1 MQGLQPK
8 YIKVINVTL
17 FLKKD
22 VSTVIEFNVWCLKT
36 GTFLPTIFSLSINEV
51 KKIVVI
57 KINVIFVMA
66 LTANVLRLK
75 EVGDDDAFHL
85 STKYKVIKKC

>member
-22 VSTVIEFNVWCLKT
+22 VSTVIEFNVWRLKT

-57 KINVIFVMA
+57 KINVIFFMA
-66 LTANVLRLK
+66 LTANDLRLK
-75 EVGDDDAFHL
+75 KVGDFEAQTLF
-85 STKYKVIKKC
+85 